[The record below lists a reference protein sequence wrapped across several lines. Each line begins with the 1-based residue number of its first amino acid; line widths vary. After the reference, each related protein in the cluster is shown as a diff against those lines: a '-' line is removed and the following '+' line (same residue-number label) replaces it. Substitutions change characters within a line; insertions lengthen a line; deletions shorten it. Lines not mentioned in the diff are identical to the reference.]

1 VFVFLFVYLEMTR
14 KMDSHSQPNVWEW
27 ET

>member
-1 VFVFLFVYLEMTR
+1 MTR